1 MEAVIQRPARQLP
14 EREQTTNEEAQ
25 KSKERQIKEKAQ
37 ALMEI
42 KESCAR
48 QEDLRTAFPM

>member
-42 KESCAR
+42 RESCAR